1 MGSKATGICR
11 RVGPGV
17 RFGPKTER
25 NKLMSEIPRGQSRHA
40 LPVQIFR
47 VSAIV
52 QTHADNGM
60 TLNFV
65 QYLYC
70 SAFECSLA

>member
-1 MGSKATGICR
+1 
-11 RVGPGV
+11 
-17 RFGPKTER
+17 
-25 NKLMSEIPRGQSRHA
+25 MSEIPGQSGHA
-40 LPVQIFR
+40 LPVPIYFR

-65 QYLYC
+65 RYLYC

>member
-1 MGSKATGICR
+1 MLCPSPIN
-11 RVGPGV
+11 
-17 RFGPKTER
+17 F
-25 NKLMSEIPRGQSRHA
+25 H
-40 LPVQIFR
+40 

-65 QYLYC
+65 QYLYR
-70 SAFECSLA
+70 SAFECSFA

>member
-1 MGSKATGICR
+1 MQDRGNVTPAPKRVLWNKGELTGSCYL
-11 RVGPGV
+11 
-17 RFGPKTER
+17 ECQ
-25 NKLMSEIPRGQSRHA
+25 KLN
-40 LPVQIFR
+40 FR

-52 QTHADNGM
+52 QTYADNGM

-65 QYLYC
+65 EYLYR